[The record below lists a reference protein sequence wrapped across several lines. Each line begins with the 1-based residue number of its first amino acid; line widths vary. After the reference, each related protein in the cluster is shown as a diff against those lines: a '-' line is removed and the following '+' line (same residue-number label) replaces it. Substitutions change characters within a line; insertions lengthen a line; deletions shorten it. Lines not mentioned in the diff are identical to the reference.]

1 MQERKPGDPGN
12 SPLEFRPQRKEQRI
26 LNLELA
32 AEVVNRLRQGKLF
45 ITTVESCTGGG
56 LANAITNISGASEV
70 IKGAFVTYSNEQKIA
85 LGVPRE
91 IIDEHTVYSLQ
102 TAEAMAQI
110 GLAAAVSADV
120 SVGITGSISRADPN
134 NPNSLP
140 GIIYVAVKYKDR
152 TNSQVFNFTEGERW
166 EIKEKAI
173 GEALKMVLSILGPL
187 EDSRES
193 LPE

>member
-1 MQERKPGDPGN
+1 MQERGPGDPGN
-12 SPLEFRPQRKEQRI
+12 LQPEFRSPAEEQRT

-32 AEVVNRLRQGKLF
+32 TQVVNRLRQAKLF

-91 IIDEHTVYSLQ
+91 VIDEHTVYSLQ

-120 SVGITGSISRADPN
+120 AVGITGSISRADPN
-134 NPNSLP
+134 NPNSVP
-140 GIIYVAVKYKDR
+140 GIIYTAVKYKDR
-152 TNSQVFNFTEGERW
+152 TDSQVFNFMEGERW
-166 EIKEKAI
+166 EIKDKAI
-173 GEALKMVLSILGPL
+173 GEALKMVLSILDPQ
-187 EDSRES
+187 EKHTES
-193 LPE
+193 S